1 MISQLNA
8 MGITSPMI
16 TSFCITI
23 LLGVLAFIATRNMQ
37 MVPSGLQNVAE
48 WAVESLQN
56 FFNGV
61 MGERL
66 CKKYLPFIAT
76 FFIYILFCNYAG
88 LLPLS
93 GHLPG
98 LKAPTSSFNFPMGM
112 ALVAFLGI
120 QVVAIRENRSVI
132 KAYKNMLFK
141 PVAFLFP
148 LMLIEMFVK
157 PLSLTLRLYGNIF
170 GEESVTEQLSEL
182 CPLIVPVVMQ
192 ALSVLMGLV
201 QALVFA
207 LLCATYWA
215 EAGEIEEEEEA
226 LLLKEQLS

>member
-8 MGITSPMI
+8 MGITSAMI
-16 TSFCITI
+16 TSMGITI
-23 LLGVLAFIATRNMQ
+23 LLGVLAFLATRKME

-48 WAVESLQN
+48 WAVEGILN
-56 FFNGV
+56 FFSGV

-76 FFIYILFCNYAG
+76 FFIYILLCNYSG

-93 GHLPG
+93 GELPG
-98 LKAPTSSFNFPMGM
+98 LQAPTSTFNFPLGC
-112 ALVAFLGI
+112 ALVVFFGI
-120 QVVAIRENRSVI
+120 QIIAIIENKSVI
-132 KAYKNMLFK
+132 KAYRNLLFR

-148 LMLIEMFVK
+148 LMLVEMFVK

-170 GEESVTEQLSEL
+170 GEETVTAELTGL
-182 CPLIVPVVMQ
+182 CPLGAPVVMK
-192 ALSVLMGLV
+192 ALGVLMGLV
-201 QALVFA
+201 QALVFT

-215 EAGEIEEEEEA
+215 EAGEVEEEEE
-226 LLLKEQLS
+226 LLLKEKLS